1 MDSSRSGL
9 LSTLLMTLPLIVV
22 PAIALLR
29 PPGSLNGV
37 STAALNASDSEEDDF
52 LNNELDELTRNFGG
66 PKESGDKPDR
76 KDSSDDIDQL
86 FGEEFPDSSESGHK
100 PDGEPSSGR
109 AKSRSIS
116 PDPFMPSISE
126 QNGRAGSESTPA
138 DAEEDPSG
146 SAEMIVERSRCRVA
160 CRLCRVLPRA
170 DRIGE
175 NAFRSRRTDTRRMR
189 PQCSASGHTLAGC
202 TGCAAKLNMA
212 ALQVRSPSRGRR
224 AMSRRPLH
232 ASVSH

>member
-37 STAALNASDSEEDDF
+37 SSAALNASESEEDDF

-86 FGEEFPDSSESGHK
+86 FGEEFPDSSESGHRM
-100 PDGEPSSGR
+100 DAEPSSGR
-109 AKSRSIS
+109 AKSKPIS
-116 PDPFMPSISE
+116 PDPFMHSISE
-126 QNGRAGSESTPA
+126 ENGQAGSESTPA
-138 DAEEDPSG
+138 DAEEDRSG
-146 SAEMIVERSRCRVA
+146 SAEMIVEQ
-160 CRLCRVLPRA
+160 L
-170 DRIGE
+170 
-175 NAFRSRRTDTRRMR
+175 NAQGALRTMWFEAGAESPVGFAAFFRGQTELVRMR
-189 PQCSASGHTLAGC
+189 FEAVGQTRDE
-202 TGCAAKLNMA
+202 CARSVLR
-212 ALQVRSPSRGRR
+212 QVTHWQAEQDARQN
-224 AMSRRPLH
+224 
-232 ASVSH
+232 